1 MLHSRRSQYARVLFI
16 TKPRSSVCCGNPSS
30 ILRLDTMFQNQ
41 LALGI
46 VLQSYLRVLFMIN
59 AALVCCGNPRLITGL
74 DTMLESQAVRVPFL
88 IS

>member
-1 MLHSRRSQYARVLFI
+1 
-16 TKPRSSVCCGNPSS
+16 
-30 ILRLDTMFQNQ
+30 MFQNQ

-74 DTMLESQAVRVPFL
+74 DTMLQSQAVRVPFL